1 MKTEIKEHLELI
13 ATRVPPGDRWTLVGD
28 SKVHKSITEAL
39 EAWFEKTGEKAEFRL
54 APLDS
59 KLYVIRNKEVE
70 IKPEPP
76 KKFIVYM
83 VTATKDHTLY

>member
-1 MKTEIKEHLELI
+1 MKTEVKEHLELI

-28 SKVHKSITEAL
+28 SVVHKTITDAMQ
-39 EAWFEKTGEKAEFRL
+39 AWFDKNNEAVEFRL

-59 KLYVIRNKEVE
+59 KLYVIRSKEVE

-76 KKFIVYM
+76 KNYS
-83 VTATKDHTLY
+83 LYGDRD